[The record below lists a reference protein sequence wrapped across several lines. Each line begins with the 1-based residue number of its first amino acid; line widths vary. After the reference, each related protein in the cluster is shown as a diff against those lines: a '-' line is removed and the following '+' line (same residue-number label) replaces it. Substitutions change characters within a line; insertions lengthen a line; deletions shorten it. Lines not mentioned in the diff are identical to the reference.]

1 MKTSC
6 GSLFMNGYAVCRKT
20 YFPAQPQ
27 KPNKRNRQNRVFFDR
42 RQRQTLSAAHWRH
55 GRRQRHSFSKRQNC
69 KGAFLR
75 LIINFLGLCS
85 KRAFFI
91 QKNTG
96 DLCGCRYQKKLVQ
109 FYLLRLLF
117 AIFHSFSLCRTF
129 SSRIRYWRGEMIPAN
144 MSSRNTSRCFISC
157 FLYIK

>member
-1 MKTSC
+1 
-6 GSLFMNGYAVCRKT
+6 MNGYAVCRKT

-27 KPNKRNRQNRVFFDR
+27 KPNKRNRQNRVFFD
-42 RQRQTLSAAHWRH
+42 
-55 GRRQRHSFSKRQNC
+55 RRQRHSFSKRQNC

-96 DLCGCRYQKKLVQ
+96 DL
-109 FYLLRLLF
+109 LRLPVSKKARTILF
-117 AIFHSFSLCRTF
+117 ASVI
-129 SSRIRYWRGEMIPAN
+129 IRHIPFLQFVPHFFIKN
-144 MSSRNTSRCFISC
+144 PVLTGRNDPGKHVFAQYFALLHQLFFVHKIRN
-157 FLYIK
+157 

>member
-1 MKTSC
+1 
-6 GSLFMNGYAVCRKT
+6 MNGYAVCRKT

-96 DLCGCRYQKKLVQ
+96 DL
-109 FYLLRLLF
+109 LRLPVSKKARTILF
-117 AIFHSFSLCRTF
+117 ASVI
-129 SSRIRYWRGEMIPAN
+129 IRHIPFLQFVPHFFIKN
-144 MSSRNTSRCFISC
+144 PVLTGRNDPGKHVFAQYFALLHQLFFVHKIRN
-157 FLYIK
+157 